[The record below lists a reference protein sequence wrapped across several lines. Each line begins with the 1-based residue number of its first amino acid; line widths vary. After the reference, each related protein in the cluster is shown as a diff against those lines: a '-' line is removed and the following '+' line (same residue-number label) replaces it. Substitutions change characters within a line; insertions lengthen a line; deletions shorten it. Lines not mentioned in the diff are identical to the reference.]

1 MTTQGRGQWLVA
13 ASVMLATIIQV
24 LDTTIANVALPH
36 MQGSLGASSDQV
48 IWILTSYIVAT
59 AIMTLPV
66 GYLAQR
72 FGRRNVLLYCVAGFT
87 LASMFCGQASSLTEM
102 VVWRVVQG
110 GFGAALAPLSQ
121 SILLDTFPREKH
133 ASAMSLWGMGVMIGP
148 ILGPTL
154 GGWLTESWSWRWVFY
169 INVPLGLL
177 SLVGIYRYLPATATV
192 RKRFDLMGFGLLAL
206 AVGALQLLLDRG
218 EHLLWF
224 DALEIKVYAV
234 LVALGLYLFLV
245 HSRTTRLQFLSP
257 SLFHDRNFVTG
268 LLFIFLVGIILL
280 STMALLPPFLQSW
293 KGYPVMTTGLTL
305 MPRGVGTM
313 LGMLLVARLMRRF
326 DPRALMLL
334 GMALVCLSLH
344 EMAGFTME
352 VGQRQLIITGFIQGF
367 GLGLVVIPSTTLAYA
382 TLPAVLRDE
391 GAALYSLSRNL
402 GSSIGVSI
410 MMGLFTRNL
419 WINQQ
424 ELASRLHPEPAL
436 LTGLADTSSLGGLP
450 AAVVTEVS
458 RQAAEIAFANDFH
471 LLMWVNLATMP
482 LVLLLRVPRATG
494 SGSAG
499 TAQPRTAEFRQGVNR
514 ERTSQL

>member
-1 MTTQGRGQWLVA
+1 MTTQNRGQWLVA

-48 IWILTSYIVAT
+48 IWILSSYIVAT

-66 GYLAQR
+66 GYLARR
-72 FGRRNVLLYCVAGFT
+72 FGRRNVLMYCVAGFT
-87 LASMFCGQASSLTEM
+87 AASMFCGQASSLTEM

-110 GFGAALAPLSQ
+110 GFGAALVPLSQ

-154 GGWLTESWSWRWVFY
+154 GGWLTESYSWRWVFY
-169 INVPLGLL
+169 INVPLGML
-177 SLVGIYRYLPATATV
+177 SLLGIYRYLPATVTV
-192 RKRFDLMGFGLLAL
+192 NKRFDLMGFGLLAL

-224 DALEIKVYAV
+224 DAMEIKVYAV

-245 HSRTTRLQFLSP
+245 HSRTTRLQLLSP
-257 SLFHDRNFVTG
+257 SLFRDRNFVTG
-268 LLFIFLVGIILL
+268 LMFIFLVGIVLL
-280 STMALLPPFLQSW
+280 STMALLPPFLQNW
-293 KGYPVMTTGLTL
+293 KGYPVMTTGLIL

-334 GMALVCLSLH
+334 GMALVCLSLYH
-344 EMAGFTME
+344 MAGFTME
-352 VGQRQLIITGFIQGF
+352 VGERQLIITGFIQGL
-367 GLGLVVIPSTTLAYA
+367 GLGLVFIPSTTLAYA
-382 TLPAVLRDE
+382 TLPATLRDE

-424 ELASRLHPEPAL
+424 ELASRLRPESAL
-436 LTGLADTSSLGGLP
+436 LTGLADPVSVGGLP
-450 AAVVTEVS
+450 ATVVTEVS

-482 LVLLLRVPRATG
+482 LVLLLRVPRAVGGGADNVPTRAPE
-494 SGSAG
+494 SRQSA
-499 TAQPRTAEFRQGVNR
+499 NR
-514 ERTSQL
+514 ESPSQL